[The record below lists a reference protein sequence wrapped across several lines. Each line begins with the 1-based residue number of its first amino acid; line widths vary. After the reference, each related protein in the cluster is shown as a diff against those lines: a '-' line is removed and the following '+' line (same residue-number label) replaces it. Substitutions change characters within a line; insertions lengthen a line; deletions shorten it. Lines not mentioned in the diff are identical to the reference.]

1 MSADLCVSGMSLKSQ
16 VSQNIE
22 AVRVRI
28 ARAAREAGRAVE
40 DVRLL
45 AASKTQPEAVLR
57 AALEAGQRLFGEN
70 RVQEAYARWPALRG
84 AYADVQLHLI
94 GPLQTNKVSQA
105 LALFECIQT
114 LDRPD
119 LARTLSEEQA
129 RTGRRIPYLVQ
140 VNTGE
145 EPQKH
150 GISPEDVPGFLAL
163 CRDTYG
169 LNVVGLM
176 AIPPVDEPP
185 APHFALLANLARAHG
200 LAELSMGMSGDFEKA
215 IALGATYIRIGTAL
229 FGARAG
235 T

>member
-176 AIPPVDEPP
+176 AIPPVGEPP